1 MPVGRGSYHA
11 TSGQMR
17 RSIVCCVAAACATS
31 PIHRFVLDG
40 DDVEVTADR
49 VSAPTSTHPEL
60 AAAMAA
66 DLSIHVVAAPD
77 ARFKIEQPVWSTQV
91 TFVQWLGWVPV
102 LEVADLSL
110 GVGVD
115 VDATAAVDV
124 VLGGGVTAQV
134 AAGVSYDGI
143 EWQNL

>member
-1 MPVGRGSYHA
+1 KIDV
-11 TSGQMR
+11 TSGHL
-17 RSIVCCVAAACATS
+17 SFDPT
-31 PIHRFVLDG
+31 LDLELG
-40 DDVEVTADR
+40 
-49 VSAPTSTHPEL
+49 VSAGHL
-60 AAAMAA
+60 DRFLIRAAGTLDA

-143 EWQNL
+143 AWQNLGRATVARRSIPVQLVDGAGPASV